1 MKHKFLFSVFIIFFI
16 LVFVALGSW
25 QIVRLNWKNNLIL
38 EIENSLKNP
47 PVELT
52 NSNVENYL
60 KIKTSGSIDL
70 EKQIYLYNLNDTG
83 TPGFEVINP
92 ILIND
97 TNYLINRGWIPFEKK
112 NSQEI
117 NVFDENDIIG
127 TLKLQGR
134 KNIFKPD
141 NNLEENY
148 WFSLNREDILKF
160 TGKEFSKY
168 IGNKYSVAVSNG
180 SVALEIAL
188 KALNLNKNDQV
199 IVTPRSFII
208 SASCVINCGLKP
220 VFADVDHNG
229 NLSMEGIKKVYS
241 NKIKAIIVV
250 HLNGMPCELDP
261 IIKFSKKFKLKIIED
276 CSQAHGAEY
285 NKRSVGSFGDISTW
299 SFCQDKIITTGGEGG
314 MISTNDKKL
323 WEKCWSHKDHGKDYY
338 SVFYKKHKLGFK
350 WLHENYGTNHRMTE
364 FQAAIGRYQLKYLDT
379 QIPY

>member
-1 MKHKFLFSVFIIFFI
+1 MKHKFLFSVFVIFFI
-16 LVFVALGSW
+16 LVFIALGSW

-141 NNLEENY
+141 NDLEENY

-168 IGNKYSVAVSNG
+168 IIY
-180 SVALEIAL
+180 L
-188 KALNLNKNDQV
+188 
-199 IVTPRSFII
+199 
-208 SASCVINCGLKP
+208 
-220 VFADVDHNG
+220 NG
-229 NLSMEGIKKVYS
+229 NYQVPKPKKITANIS
-241 NKIKAIIVV
+241 NNHQKYALTWFSLAISI
-250 HLNGMPCELDP
+250 LLLYLY
-261 IIKFSKKFKLKIIED
+261 FRKK
-276 CSQAHGAEY
+276 
-285 NKRSVGSFGDISTW
+285 
-299 SFCQDKIITTGGEGG
+299 
-314 MISTNDKKL
+314 
-323 WEKCWSHKDHGKDYY
+323 
-338 SVFYKKHKLGFK
+338 
-350 WLHENYGTNHRMTE
+350 NY
-364 FQAAIGRYQLKYLDT
+364 
-379 QIPY
+379 

>member
-1 MKHKFLFSVFIIFFI
+1 MKHKFLFSVFTIFFI

-141 NNLEENY
+141 NDLEENY
-148 WFSLNREDILKF
+148 WFSLKREDILEF

-168 IGNKYSVAVSNG
+168 IIY
-180 SVALEIAL
+180 L
-188 KALNLNKNDQV
+188 
-199 IVTPRSFII
+199 
-208 SASCVINCGLKP
+208 
-220 VFADVDHNG
+220 NG
-229 NLSMEGIKKVYS
+229 NYQVPKPKKITANIS
-241 NKIKAIIVV
+241 NNHQKYALTWFSLAISI
-250 HLNGMPCELDP
+250 LLLYLY
-261 IIKFSKKFKLKIIED
+261 FRKK
-276 CSQAHGAEY
+276 
-285 NKRSVGSFGDISTW
+285 
-299 SFCQDKIITTGGEGG
+299 
-314 MISTNDKKL
+314 
-323 WEKCWSHKDHGKDYY
+323 
-338 SVFYKKHKLGFK
+338 
-350 WLHENYGTNHRMTE
+350 NY
-364 FQAAIGRYQLKYLDT
+364 
-379 QIPY
+379 

>member
-1 MKHKFLFSVFIIFFI
+1 MKHKFLFSVFVIFFI

-52 NSNVENYL
+52 KSNVENYL

-70 EKQIYLYNLNDTG
+70 ENQIYLYNLNDTG

-141 NNLEENY
+141 NDLEENY

-168 IGNKYSVAVSNG
+168 IIY
-180 SVALEIAL
+180 L
-188 KALNLNKNDQV
+188 
-199 IVTPRSFII
+199 
-208 SASCVINCGLKP
+208 
-220 VFADVDHNG
+220 NG
-229 NLSMEGIKKVYS
+229 NYQVPKPKKITANIS
-241 NKIKAIIVV
+241 NNHQKYALTWFSLAISI
-250 HLNGMPCELDP
+250 LLLYLY
-261 IIKFSKKFKLKIIED
+261 FRKK
-276 CSQAHGAEY
+276 
-285 NKRSVGSFGDISTW
+285 
-299 SFCQDKIITTGGEGG
+299 
-314 MISTNDKKL
+314 
-323 WEKCWSHKDHGKDYY
+323 
-338 SVFYKKHKLGFK
+338 
-350 WLHENYGTNHRMTE
+350 NY
-364 FQAAIGRYQLKYLDT
+364 
-379 QIPY
+379 